1 MGVTKSEIYTDQ
13 QNELATIL
21 KAIGHPAR
29 LAIIEQ
35 LLETN
40 ACICGDFSREI
51 GLAQPTIS
59 RHLKELKNIG
69 IIQGNVEGS
78 SVCYCI
84 NPTRWNEIQQRLV
97 GFFGRFFDED
107 KKCC

>member
-13 QNELATIL
+13 QNELSVIL

-35 LLETN
+35 LLETK

-59 RHLKELKNIG
+59 RHLKELKAVG
-69 IIQGNVEGS
+69 IIQGTVEGS

-84 NPTRWNEIQQRLV
+84 NPANWREIQKRLI
-97 GFFGRFFDED
+97 GFFGRFATDD
-107 KKCC
+107 INCC